1 MSMKNSRRTW
11 LAGVAW
17 MTMAVAC
24 AKTQQVAVQ
33 QQGMCGLLGP
43 QCSKL
48 TAGLPDQFQLRY
60 VNPSVQWTTYN
71 QVEIE
76 PVTFWG
82 PAESSVSP
90 SDQQRLADYFNQEI
104 RTEFGKHYQLVDQA
118 GPGVMVLQIA
128 LTDVSGATPGL
139 RTIASVVPQARAL
152 STLKYLATGTYA
164 FVGSAQVEGKL
175 TDSQSGKL
183 LAAIVDRR
191 VGGGSLEA
199 AAQWKWGDVE
209 NAMNAWATKASNGVY
224 SWTSGAA
231 SPS

>member
-1 MSMKNSRRTW
+1 M
-11 LAGVAW
+11 V
-17 MTMAVAC
+17 MAAAC

-33 QQGMCGLLGP
+33 QKGMCGLLGP

-48 TAGLPDQFQLRY
+48 TTGLPDQFQLRY
-60 VNPSVQWTTYN
+60 VNPSAPWTTYN
-71 QVEIE
+71 QVKIE

-82 PAESSVSP
+82 PADSSISP
-90 SDQQRLADYFNQEI
+90 SDQQLLTNYFDQEI
-104 RTEFGKHYQLVDQA
+104 RKEFGKHYQLVDQA
-118 GPGVMVLQIA
+118 GPGVMELQVA

-164 FVGSAQVEGKL
+164 FVGSAQVEAKA
-175 TDSQSGKL
+175 TDSQSGQL
-183 LAAIVDRR
+183 LAAVVDRR
-191 VGGGSLEA
+191 VGGGSLES
-199 AAQWKWGDVE
+199 AAQWQWGDAE
-209 NAMNAWATKASNGVY
+209 NAMNTWATKASNVMY